1 MNQASARKPLEH
13 CTVSVVM
20 PVFNEVAV
28 LRQLCGQVVDSLA
41 TLACRVE
48 LVFVNDGSSDGS
60 AGLLDQLARED
71 SRIRVLH
78 LSRNFGHQAALQAGL
93 SHATG
98 DAVIVMDADMQDAP
112 SCLADFV
119 ERWQE
124 GFDVVYAIREKRK
137 EGPVKRLL
145 FFAFYRVLRAV
156 SATEMPRDA
165 GNFGLI
171 DRRVLDNILR
181 MGEYDRYYAGLRSW
195 VGFRQTGIVVERL
208 ARHDSQ
214 PRVSF
219 LGLCSLAK
227 TALFSFSSAPLG
239 LFYAIAVVSLLVF
252 GAFTGFTLYHKFVT
266 GRAIPGWTSS
276 IMIASFFGALN
287 ALGIGVL
294 GEYVVRIY
302 DQVRGRPKFIVSR
315 SVNLSTNSIAEPDV
329 EEELIATLRDIAES
343 PSYWGLED
351 SPPATLPSGLTT
363 QPIEF

>member
-1 MNQASARKPLEH
+1 MNQAHERKPLEE

-28 LRQLCGQVVDSLA
+28 LRDLCRQVTGSLA
-41 TLACRVE
+41 KAACRIE
-48 LVFVNDGSSDGS
+48 LIFVNDGSTDGS
-60 AGLLDQLARED
+60 AELLDQLAHDD
-71 SRIRVLH
+71 SRVRVLH

-98 DAVIVMDADMQDAP
+98 DAVIVMDSDMQDAP
-112 SCLADFV
+112 SCLVDFV
-119 ERWQE
+119 TRWRE

-137 EGPVKRLL
+137 EGLVKRAL
-145 FFAFYRVLRAV
+145 FFAFYRLLRMV
-156 SATEMPRDA
+156 STTEMPPDA

-219 LGLCSLAK
+219 LGLCALAK
-227 TALFSFSSAPLG
+227 TALFSFSSAPLI
-239 LFYAIAVVSLLVF
+239 LFYAIAAVSLLVF
-252 GAFTGFTLYHKFVT
+252 GVFTGFTLYHKFVT
-266 GRAIPGWTSS
+266 GLAIPGWTSS

-287 ALGIGVL
+287 ALGISVL

-315 SVNLSTNSIAEPDV
+315 GVNFTSDGALESDV
-329 EEELIATLRDIAES
+329 EGELAETLAEVTSLRVFAES
-343 PSYWGLED
+343 PSRWGLED
-351 SPPATLPSGLTT
+351 STPATLPIGS
-363 QPIEF
+363 

>member
-1 MNQASARKPLEH
+1 MNQPTSRKPLEQ
-13 CTVSVVM
+13 CTISIVL
-20 PVFNEVAV
+20 PVYNEVAV
-28 LRQLCGQVVDSLA
+28 LRTLCRQVVDSLA
-41 TLACRVE
+41 VTRCRVE
-48 LVFVNDGSSDGS
+48 IIFINDGSTDGS
-60 AGLLDQLARED
+60 TELLDQIACED
-71 SRIRVLH
+71 SRVQVLH
-78 LSRNFGHQAALQAGL
+78 LSRNFGHQAALHAGL

-98 DAVIVMDADMQDAP
+98 DAIIVMDSDMQDAP
-112 SCLADFV
+112 SCLVDFV
-119 ERWQE
+119 DNWQR

-137 EGPVKRLL
+137 EGLIKRLL
-145 FFAFYRVLRAV
+145 FLAFYRLLRVVAM
-156 SATEMPRDA
+156 TEMPSDA

-195 VGFRQTGIVVERL
+195 VGFRQTGVVVERL

-239 LFYAIAVVSLLVF
+239 LFYAIAVMSLLVF
-252 GAFTGFTLYHKFVT
+252 SAFTGFTLYHKCVT
-266 GRAIPGWTSS
+266 GLAIPGWTSS

-287 ALGIGVL
+287 ALGISVL

-315 SVNLSTNSIAEPDV
+315 HVNFVVQESVAATDEDELVKTLADV
-329 EEELIATLRDIAES
+329 QATRSLVLRSAAVDEFARQES
-343 PSYWGLED
+343 VSQL
-351 SPPATLPSGLTT
+351 
-363 QPIEF
+363 